1 MRAAVAA
8 VTGGLALV
16 ALLLMVLFAARIGK
30 ILRRIRSAVDGTELD
45 RVATRGH
52 VVLLLQGTLDGVWVP
67 AGVPLRNSLWI
78 CCVLGAIAAAAVAT
92 GVLNAALFGTGGTA
106 LAALAS
112 ALFASAAALA
122 VMKQVFVAALKER
135 IALLESGAGAAT
147 SSKGD
152 PAAAKDAPKNPE
164 SGSQSRPLLRDASS
178 TPNLF
183 DDAAVSEPS
192 ANQSQSH
199 TVMWIAAQSS
209 TQPLRHPLR
218 GHRPSVLMQVVGT
231 EIKLS
236 GRPGTMKK
244 IAVSSAIMT
253 TKNRSTVFVGGL
265 DARVT
270 VDILRAAFVPF
281 GDIVQVQL
289 PTNSNS
295 EHAVT
300 KPHTDVARGTSLTPE
315 HAASDGS
322 NRGFGFVEYELPED
336 ALAAL
341 DNMDYA
347 ELFGKVIKVTMARP
361 TKQQDIQT
369 RAIWEDEGWIAE
381 NLAKLEESETAE
393 KSGNPQVYFDITIG
407 GKPAGRITMLLRADV
422 VPKTAENFVAL
433 CTHSKGFGF
442 CNSSFHRIIPEFMCQ
457 GGDFTRHN
465 GTGGKSI
472 FGNTFADENFVLKHT
487 KAGVRDLCP
496 NTNGSQFF
504 LTTVPTPWLDGKHVV
519 FGHVVS
525 GMDIVRRMEALGS
538 KSGKPRQAVM
548 IADSGI
554 VE

>member
-1 MRAAVAA
+1 
-8 VTGGLALV
+8 
-16 ALLLMVLFAARIGK
+16 
-30 ILRRIRSAVDGTELD
+30 
-45 RVATRGH
+45 
-52 VVLLLQGTLDGVWVP
+52 
-67 AGVPLRNSLWI
+67 
-78 CCVLGAIAAAAVAT
+78 
-92 GVLNAALFGTGGTA
+92 
-106 LAALAS
+106 
-112 ALFASAAALA
+112 
-122 VMKQVFVAALKER
+122 
-135 IALLESGAGAAT
+135 
-147 SSKGD
+147 
-152 PAAAKDAPKNPE
+152 
-164 SGSQSRPLLRDASS
+164 
-178 TPNLF
+178 
-183 DDAAVSEPS
+183 
-192 ANQSQSH
+192 
-199 TVMWIAAQSS
+199 
-209 TQPLRHPLR
+209 
-218 GHRPSVLMQVVGT
+218 
-231 EIKLS
+231 
-236 GRPGTMKK
+236 
-244 IAVSSAIMT
+244 MT

-393 KSGNPQVYFDITIG
+393 KSGKHDAADAESAQPAKKHKAETDPSAATATASASTPKPLAAQPSSATKKSGGNPQVYFDITIG

-487 KAGVRDLCP
+487 KAGTLSMANAGP

>member
-236 GRPGTMKK
+236 GRVWPEHSDSSHSPNSPGHHTGN
-244 IAVSSAIMT
+244 APGLSPPDSRDT
-253 TKNRSTVFVGGL
+253 GL
-265 DARVT
+265 DALRKTLPKHFVPACRYLIAT
-270 VDILRAAFVPF
+270 SGQPVSGKSRCRSFREWLRASIRRQTVALRVCLALAVSVVGLIVALHFRLPAALYADDLWSWG
-281 GDIVQVQL
+281 GDGAGPSSTDSSSTGSACTIAQL
-289 PTNSNS
+289 ACP
-295 EHAVT
+295 A
-300 KPHTDVARGTSLTPE
+300 ATSLASTFCR
-315 HAASDGS
+315 AACVCRNSCQTGCCFT
-322 NRGFGFVEYELPED
+322 NAQQ
-336 ALAAL
+336 ALAAGS
-341 DNMDYA
+341 A
-347 ELFGKVIKVTMARP
+347 
-361 TKQQDIQT
+361 
-369 RAIWEDEGWIAE
+369 
-381 NLAKLEESETAE
+381 
-393 KSGNPQVYFDITIG
+393 
-407 GKPAGRITMLLRADV
+407 
-422 VPKTAENFVAL
+422 
-433 CTHSKGFGF
+433 C
-442 CNSSFHRIIPEFMCQ
+442 SFAC
-457 GGDFTRHN
+457 
-465 GTGGKSI
+465 
-472 FGNTFADENFVLKHT
+472 
-487 KAGVRDLCP
+487 
-496 NTNGSQFF
+496 
-504 LTTVPTPWLDGKHVV
+504 
-519 FGHVVS
+519 
-525 GMDIVRRMEALGS
+525 
-538 KSGKPRQAVM
+538 
-548 IADSGI
+548 
-554 VE
+554 